1 MKTKEKEI
9 IYKTKMKWNK
19 VPRVVDRL
27 LNAVGPDRRFGATYD
42 QESINTKIA
51 ESNLS
56 EVDILDAIDF
66 IKSKSQHTFT
76 HNAWNYGRDYT
87 HRVANEPNTRY
98 GSARYGSWIPLRGI
112 ASTYQSNQFTAK
124 QYIKH
129 AIPLIENC
137 LKNLDNEQQ
146 KYLDNQY
153 RIILGDMK
161 TRIEGKENYFAKC
174 SVPTN
179 RDDLAQAFNKYI
191 EHLSKG
197 DKYRN
202 WEDPYDNRWSV
213 LYETHSHYICVD
225 TGDLLH
231 FAEQHFIQNM
241 IETYRSGY
249 YLYKISNP
257 ELIRERNELIQRQV
271 KLERMKQGMSQT
283 LKEFFDELKQLTGD
297 MIKQEE

>member
-1 MKTKEKEI
+1 MKTEEKEI
-9 IYKTKMKWNK
+9 IYKTKMKWDK
-19 VPRVVDRL
+19 VPWAVDRL
-27 LNAVGPDRRFGATYD
+27 LNAVKPVRQFGRTYD
-42 QESINTKIA
+42 QESVNTKIA

-56 EVDILDAIDF
+56 EVDILEAIDF

-76 HNAWNYGRDYT
+76 HDAWSYGRDYT
-87 HRVANEPNTRY
+87 HKVANEPNTRY
-98 GSARYGSWIPLRGI
+98 GNPRHGGWVSLRGT
-112 ASTYQSNQFTAK
+112 ASKYRDNQFAVK
-124 QYIKH
+124 KYIELD
-129 AIPLIENC
+129 IPLIENC
-137 LKNLDNEQQ
+137 LNNLDDEQQ
-146 KYLDNQY
+146 KYQDNQY

-161 TRIEGKENYFAKC
+161 TRIEGKENYFAKY
-174 SVPTN
+174 SVPTDRN
-179 RDDLAQAFNKYI
+179 DLAQAFNKYI

-197 DKYRN
+197 DNYRN
-202 WEDPYDNRWSV
+202 WKDPYDNRWSL

-241 IETYRSGY
+241 VEKYHRGY

-271 KLERMKQGMSQT
+271 KLEKMKQGMSQT

>member
-1 MKTKEKEI
+1 MSEQEM
-9 IYKTKMKWNK
+9 IYRTKMKWDK
-19 VPRVVDRL
+19 VPKVVDRL
-27 LNAVGPDRRFGATYD
+27 LNAVRPDRRFGATYS

-56 EVDILDAIDF
+56 EVDILEAIDF

-76 HNAWNYGRDYT
+76 HNAWNYGVEYT

-98 GSARYGSWIPLRGI
+98 GNPRYGGWVSLRGT
-112 ASTYQSNQFTAK
+112 ASTYRDNQFTVK
-124 QYIKH
+124 DYIEH

-137 LKNLDNEQQ
+137 LKNLDSEQQ

-161 TRIEGKENYFAKC
+161 TRIEGKENYFAKH
-174 SVPTN
+174 SVPTDRN
-179 RDDLAQAFNKYI
+179 DLAQAFNKYI

-202 WEDPYDNRWSV
+202 WEDPYDNRWSL

-231 FAEQHFIQNM
+231 FAEQQFIQNM
-241 IETYRSGY
+241 VEDYRRGY

-283 LKEFFDELKQLTGD
+283 LKEFFDELKQLTGG